1 MRSRVRSIAA
11 VGDKQRSRIG
21 NICRNESENGADDE
35 SGQKPPRSSMRTV
48 RHGESTDSRQPL
60 QQTTPNPATASI
72 RAGQGMRLRN
82 RRTGPSFSPRRD
94 TQRKLRR
101 RPRFGATRSGSILQT
116 ARCGAISSGPRD
128 LRFQRTFPW
137 RCSETVARSSPPSN
151 CRFQGYLQGKPSSDA
166 QRLREKNFKPQGAL
180 SFRDFRRKKIENP
193 NREFIPPI
201 SEEIPPHHGTD

>member
-48 RHGESTDSRQPL
+48 THGESTDSRQPL

-101 RPRFGATRSGSILQT
+101 RPPIRRDAVRFNPANGAVWRHFQRPQRLTLSENFSMAVLGDCSAIVSALKLPFSGLFTGKTVVRCAKATRKKLQT
-116 ARCGAISSGPRD
+116 ARRVV
-128 LRFQRTFPW
+128 L
-137 RCSETVARSSPPSN
+137 
-151 CRFQGYLQGKPSSDA
+151 
-166 QRLREKNFKPQGAL
+166 
-180 SFRDFRRKKIENP
+180 
-193 NREFIPPI
+193 
-201 SEEIPPHHGTD
+201 